1 MAKRKPS
8 KILIGL
14 FVIVGSAIC
23 VGTII
28 WLGASRYFEKGAPY
42 IAYFD
47 ESVQGLN
54 PDSRVKLRGVNIGRV
69 KDINVDPGN
78 AKVEVIMILDPEE
91 PLGGNVC
98 AELKSVG
105 LTGIMFIDL
114 DLINE
119 GEILEPPPKKAR
131 PAYPV
136 IPTRPSQTKQIMSGI
151 DAAIQKI
158 NAIKTETVIQNLESA
173 TARLDKALKYVDQLF
188 TDGRIDRMVDET
200 KNAVSDARVTISEAR
215 NTLRSI
221 KTEVEGLKLKETS
234 EQARGLLGDIRQDA
248 RKLST
253 DLKKTGENLRNS
265 SEHLEA
271 LVEKLEADPS
281 EILFSSKPSPRIRK
295 ERP

>member
-1 MAKRKPS
+1 
-8 KILIGL
+8 LIGL
-14 FVIVGSAIC
+14 FVVVGSAIC

-28 WLGASRYFEKGAPY
+28 WLGASRYFEKGSPY

-69 KDINVDPGN
+69 KDINVDPSN
-78 AKVEVIMILDPEE
+78 AKVEVIMTLDPEE
-91 PLGGNVC
+91 PLGKNVC

-119 GEILEPPPKKAR
+119 MDVLEPPPQKAR

-136 IPTRPSQTKQIMSGI
+136 IPTRPSQTRQIMSGI

-158 NAIKTETVIQNLESA
+158 NAIQTETIIQNLESA
-173 TARLDKALKYVDQLF
+173 TARLDKALKHVDQLF
-188 TDGRIDRMVDET
+188 TDGRVDRMVDET
-200 KNAVSDARVTISEAR
+200 KNAVSDARATISEAR
-215 NTLRSI
+215 TTLRGV
-221 KTEVEGLKLKETS
+221 KTEIEGLKLKETS
-234 EQARGLLGDIRQDA
+234 EQARGLLKELRQDS
-248 RKLST
+248 RKLSGE
-253 DLKKTGENLRNS
+253 LKKTGENLRNS
-265 SEHLEA
+265 SEHLET
-271 LVEKLEADPS
+271 LVEKLEANPS

-295 ERP
+295 EQP

>member
-1 MAKRKPS
+1 MVKQKPS

-28 WLGASRYFEKGAPY
+28 WLGASRYFEKGSPY

-69 KDINVDPGN
+69 KDINVDPTN
-78 AKVEVIMILDPEE
+78 AKVEVIMTLDPEE
-91 PLGGNVC
+91 PLGKNVC

-119 GEILEPPPKKAR
+119 MEVLEPPPKNAR

-151 DAAIQKI
+151 DTAIQKI
-158 NAIKTETVIQNLESA
+158 NSIRTEAIIHNLESA
-173 TARLDKALKYVDQLF
+173 TARLDKALQHVDRLF
-188 TDGRIDRMVDET
+188 TDGRVDHIVDDT
-200 KNAVSDARVTISEAR
+200 KNVISEAR

-221 KTEVEGLKLKETS
+221 RTEIEGLKLKETS
-234 EQARGLLGDIRQDA
+234 EQTRGLLGELRQDS
-248 RKLST
+248 RKIST
-253 DLKKTGENLRNS
+253 DLKKTGENLRDS
-265 SEHLEA
+265 SEHLKT
-271 LVEKLEADPS
+271 LVEKLEANPS
-281 EILFSSKPSPRIRK
+281 EILFPSKPSPRIRK